1 MSLSDEIRENSKKV
15 HTTEM
20 KISIGE
26 IISMYKDNEIVIQP
40 EFQRL
45 FRWNIEQK
53 SKFIESILTGIPIPS
68 VFVQQLDDGRWELI
82 DGLQRISTIL
92 EFVGILFDEEK
103 KLRPRSKLIGTKFLP
118 ALKDIT
124 YESFEDNQNQENSDN
139 YFEREDKLI
148 FKRTPI
154 LFQVIKRDSDNSTK
168 YELFDRLNSGASPLT
183 DQEIRSAIFLN
194 ERPEAIKL
202 IKELKNNY
210 DFIDT
215 TQLSDKNIDEAY
227 NEELV
232 LRFFAYKNLTEKPK
246 KIESIKDFLDEYLN
260 EEFKTEEVK
269 KMKEDFCKFF
279 SFLNS
284 NITNPF
290 KGKRGG
296 FTISKFETL
305 TIGLT
310 QYLDKIDS
318 KQDSFIKKIENLD
331 SQDWF
336 IEATAKRSAAKI
348 RLTTY
353 LENAPKYFNVEN

>member
-53 SKFIESILTGIPIPS
+53 SRLIESILTGIPIPS

-92 EFVGILFDEEK
+92 EFVGILYDEDK
-103 KLRPRSKLIGTKFLP
+103 KLRPRSILVGTKFLP
-118 ALKDIT
+118 SLKNIT
-124 YESFEDNQNQENSDN
+124 YESFENDSNQEDSSNFFS
-139 YFEREDKLI
+139 REDKLI

-202 IKELKNNY
+202 IKDLKNND
-210 DFIDT
+210 DFVET

-227 NEELV
+227 NEELI
-232 LRFFAYKNLTEKPK
+232 LRFFAYLNLAKNPK
-246 KIESIKDFLDEYLN
+246 KIDSIKDFLDDYLTN
-260 EEFKTEEVK
+260 EFKVEDISIMK
-269 KMKEDFCKFF
+269 KSYENFF
-279 SFLNS
+279 TFLNKNVNS
-284 NITNPF
+284 PF

-296 FTISKFETL
+296 FTISKYEVL
-305 TIGLT
+305 TIGLHSSICE
-310 QYLDKIDS
+310 LEKDKD
-318 KQDSFIKKIENLD
+318 KYIKKIQDLD
-331 SQDWF
+331 KQEWF
-336 IEATAKRSAAKI
+336 KEATAKRSVAKN
-348 RLTTY
+348 RLDIYTS
-353 LENAPKYFNVEN
+353 NASQYFNV